1 MPLIKKDIYQL
12 AQSPKATIAGVGQE
26 VRIDLNL
33 EPNPNLNSGT
43 ITGTVTNTDGQPIS
57 GAVVKIMDNDYNP
70 VAHVI
75 TGSDGSYIFSPFL
88 PGTNYRI
95 FASAA
100 GYELA
105 TTDPFTL
112 LMKQTIEKDIVAKKD
127 LTLTKSFIA
136 GDIVDDHN
144 LPLGGAVVELY
155 SIDEQGN
162 ELLAGLSFSNEFGQY
177 VFREVEQ
184 GNYAIRIS
192 ALGYTATRTTISIT
206 ADGTI
211 AKIDSTLVPDI
222 QSSKGTISGIITDDT
237 GAAVVG
243 ADVILYSVAAD
254 GSLTPIAL
262 TKTIASGVYLFVNTP
277 QGDYK
282 VKSSKT
288 ILQ

>member
-75 TGSDGSYIFSPFL
+75 TGSDGSYIFPPFL

-127 LTLTKSFIA
+127 LILTKSFIA

>member
-12 AQSPKATIAGVGQE
+12 AQSPKATIAGVGEE

-70 VAHVI
+70 LAHVI

-95 FASAA
+95 FASAP

-112 LMKQTIEKDIVAKKD
+112 LVKQTIEKDIVATKD

-136 GDIVDDHN
+136 GDIIDDHGA
-144 LPLGGAVVELY
+144 PVGGAVVELY
-155 SIDEQGN
+155 SIDAQNN

-211 AKIDSTLVPDI
+211 AKIDSTLVPDP
-222 QSSKGTISGIITDDT
+222 QSSKGTISGIIADET

-243 ADVILYSVAAD
+243 ADVILYSVASD

-262 TKTIASGVYLFVNTP
+262 TKTITNGVYLFVNTP

-288 ILQ
+288 VLQ

>member
-12 AQSPKATIAGVGQE
+12 AQSPKATIAGVGEE

-70 VAHVI
+70 LAHVI

-95 FASAA
+95 FASAP

-112 LMKQTIEKDIVAKKD
+112 LVKQTIEKDIVAAKD

-136 GDIVDDHN
+136 GDIIDDHGA
-144 LPLGGAVVELY
+144 PVGGAVVELY
-155 SIDEQGN
+155 SIDAQNN

-211 AKIDSTLVPDI
+211 AKIDSTLVPDP
-222 QSSKGTISGIITDDT
+222 QSSKGTISGIIADET

-243 ADVILYSVAAD
+243 ADVILYSVASD

-262 TKTIASGVYLFVNTP
+262 TKTITNGVYLFVNTP

-288 ILQ
+288 VLQ

>member
-1 MPLIKKDIYQL
+1 MPFIKKDIYQL
-12 AQSPKATIAGVGQE
+12 AQSPKATIAGVGEE

-70 VAHVI
+70 LAHVI

-95 FASAA
+95 FASAP

-112 LMKQTIEKDIVAKKD
+112 LMKQTIEKDIVASND

-136 GDIVDDHN
+136 GDIIDDHDA
-144 LPLGGAVVELY
+144 PVGGAVVELY
-155 SIDEQGN
+155 SVDAQNN

-211 AKIDSTLVPDI
+211 AKIDSTLVPDP
-222 QSSKGTISGIITDDT
+222 QASKGTISGIIADDT

-243 ADVILYSVAAD
+243 ADVILYRVGAD
-254 GSLTPIAL
+254 GGLTPIAL
-262 TKTIASGVYLFVNTP
+262 TKTIANGVYLFVNTP

-288 ILQ
+288 VLQ

>member
-43 ITGTVTNTDGQPIS
+43 ITGTVTDMDGHPIS

-70 VAHVI
+70 LAHVI
-75 TGSDGSYIFSPFL
+75 TGDDGSYIFSPFL

-95 FASAA
+95 FASAP
-100 GYELA
+100 GYALA

-112 LMKQTIEKDIVAKKD
+112 LIKQTLKKDIVAARD

-136 GDIVDDHN
+136 GDIIDNKDAPV
-144 LPLGGAVVELY
+144 GGAVVELY
-155 SIDEQGN
+155 SVDEKNN

-184 GNYAIRIS
+184 GDYEIHIS

-211 AKIDSTLVPDI
+211 AKIDSTLVPDP

-237 GAAVVG
+237 GASVVG
-243 ADVILYSVAAD
+243 ADVILYHVEAD
-254 GSLTPIAL
+254 GALTPIAL
-262 TKTIASGVYLFVNTP
+262 TKTITGGVYLFVNTP

-288 ILQ
+288 VLQ

>member
-75 TGSDGSYIFSPFL
+75 TGSDGSYIFPPFL

>member
-12 AQSPKATIAGVGQE
+12 AQSPKATIAGVGEE

-57 GAVVKIMDNDYNP
+57 GAVVKIMDNVYNP
-70 VAHVI
+70 LAHVI

-95 FASAA
+95 FASAP

-112 LMKQTIEKDIVAKKD
+112 LVKQTIEKDIVAAKD

-136 GDIVDDHN
+136 GDIIDDHGA
-144 LPLGGAVVELY
+144 PVGGAVVELY
-155 SIDEQGN
+155 SIDAQNN

-211 AKIDSTLVPDI
+211 AKIDSTLVPDP
-222 QSSKGTISGIITDDT
+222 QSSKGTISGIIADET

-243 ADVILYSVAAD
+243 ADVILYSVASD

-262 TKTIASGVYLFVNTP
+262 TKTITNGVYLFVNTP

-288 ILQ
+288 VLQ